1 MLQIGADLTCQKP
14 TEAAYTPNEDLMIP
28 YLELRLINAFRALH
42 RSDGEIKLSPS
53 CQRLVAFLAV
63 RGPSPRPYVAF
74 RLWPDHPED
83 QALACLRTTLWRLPR
98 WGEHVFVQADTSTLR
113 LGDSV
118 EVDIN
123 RCYVEAATWED
134 GAAPP
139 PGLEIDR
146 FASDILTDW
155 YDDWALMERERFRQV
170 RLHLLER
177 LSGWATRSGRFTE
190 AIAAALWAVE
200 GGPLRESGY
209 RCLARAH
216 LAEGNVD
223 EAVHHVAT
231 YLAELG
237 RSGLPRRLSPA
248 MMELF
253 PGNALRV
260 LAPLAKR

>member
-1 MLQIGADLTCQKP
+1 VYLP
-14 TEAAYTPNEDLMIP
+14 PEA
-28 YLELRLINAFRALH
+28 NAGNRFYGRDVAEFI
-42 RSDGEIKLSPS
+42 SDGLTGRGLE
-53 CQRLVAFLAV
+53 AGFLDEDWGWQVHGV
-63 RGPSPRPYVAF
+63 R
-74 RLWPDHPED
+74 PDG
-83 QALACLRTTLWRLPR
+83 LL
-98 WGEHVFVQADTSTLR
+98 
-113 LGDSV
+113 V
-118 EVDIN
+118 EVSIYYNVD
-123 RCYVEAATWED
+123 ETGD
-134 GAAPP
+134 
-139 PGLEIDR
+139 
-146 FASDILTDW
+146 
-155 YDDWALMERERFRQV
+155 DDWALMERERFRQV

-248 MMELF
+248 MMELLGSIVTSVPF
-253 PGNALRV
+253 FIRIEGFIFLKSRHANQRKVVVRHYHSNTSYSHTAST
-260 LAPLAKR
+260 AITYWTQA

>member
-1 MLQIGADLTCQKP
+1 M
-14 TEAAYTPNEDLMIP
+14 EAACAPGEDLMIP
-28 YLELRLINAFRALH
+28 HLELQLITVFRALH
-42 RSDGEIKLSPS
+42 RGDGEITLAPS

-63 RGPSPRPYVAF
+63 RGPLPRSYVAF

-98 WGEHVFVQADTSTLR
+98 WGDDVFVQADTSTLR
-113 LGDSV
+113 LADVV

-123 RCYVEAATWED
+123 RCYAEAAAWED
-134 GAAPP
+134 GTAPP
-139 PGLEIDR
+139 PGLDVDR
-146 FASDILTDW
+146 FVGDILTGW

-177 LSGWATRSGRFTE
+177 LSVWATRCGRFTE

-223 EAVHHVAT
+223 EAVHHVAA
-231 YLAELG
+231 YLTELG

-248 MMELF
+248 MVELL
-253 PGNALRV
+253 PDNALRL
-260 LAPLAKR
+260 LAPLADR